1 MKQLKH
7 LLYACLPGWCLLCM
21 LSACGYEPDGRV
33 CPGFRSEPFV
43 SLRNDQNKTYLF
55 YVISGKKEVGP
66 FIAAPGDEIRLPLDM
81 TQRQVLIRV
90 ESGSPDDYFALNYS
104 FEVASCISDDDLRL
118 TFKTL
123 QLDPHIGTFR
133 RLYVGPNPQEKI
145 ESDTD
150 LAFWFKY
157 NETRKARE
165 AFLQSPLIIIQ

>member
-21 LSACGYEPDGRV
+21 LGACSYDPDSRV

-43 SLRNDQNKTYLF
+43 SLYNAHNKTYLL

-66 FIAAPGDEIRLPLDM
+66 FIAAPGDEVRLPIDM
-81 TQRQVLIRV
+81 TQSQVLVRV
-90 ESGSPDDYFALNYS
+90 ESGSPDEYFALNYS

-123 QLDPHIGTFR
+123 QLDPVIGTFR
-133 RLYVGPNPQEKI
+133 RLYVGPNRQEKVDG
-145 ESDTD
+145 ETD

-157 NETRKARE
+157 NETRKPSE
-165 AFLQSPLIIIQ
+165 LFLRSSLLVIQ